1 MKAKFAALIDVK
13 SILTLTLTAVFAVL
27 ALKGTITP
35 EQFMTIF
42 SVVISFFFGTKA
54 GKADA
59 ESKAE
64 KEGNA

>member
-1 MKAKFAALIDVK
+1 MKTKLAALIDVK

-42 SVVISFFFGTKA
+42 SVVVSFFFGTKA
-54 GKADA
+54 GKA